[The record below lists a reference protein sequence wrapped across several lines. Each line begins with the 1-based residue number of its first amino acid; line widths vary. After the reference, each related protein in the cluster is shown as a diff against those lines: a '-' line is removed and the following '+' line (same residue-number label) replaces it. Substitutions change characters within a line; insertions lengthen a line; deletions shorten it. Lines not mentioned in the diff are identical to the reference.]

1 MGLVQRMPRCTRLL
15 LSIVHPDLNEETPT
29 LIGAVVETYS
39 LVIRFPAL
47 SQEGAVLKRPVEL
60 HDGGEA

>member
-47 SQEGAVLKRPVEL
+47 S
-60 HDGGEA
+60 